1 VQVQRHGLLGHRRAQ
16 PLELGAGRGPL
27 GRPGAA
33 AANAASAPCL
43 AVRQIEMTVD
53 QSTPADRPLPAE
65 WPAR

>member
-16 PLELGAGRGPL
+16 PLELGAGRL
-27 GRPGAA
+27 QLDLLGAA

-53 QSTPADRPLPAE
+53 RSTPADRPPPAE